1 MTDHKDTTRQK
12 TDSAGLDPHDTTG
25 ENPTEE
31 NPAEENLP
39 WPTQH
44 PHDQH
49 DVMRPDQGQDN
60 S

>member
-1 MTDHKDTTRQK
+1 MTEHTRRRDTTQQN
-12 TDSAGLDPHDTTG
+12 TDPERSDQYDTD
-25 ENPTEE
+25 EE

-60 S
+60 T